1 MISFKDFF
9 YNISFFY
16 EQLNIEQK
24 QFIDNLF
31 LDKDFSFSLFNE
43 EEWSF
48 FAWEFFNSIF

>member
-43 EEWSF
+43 EE
-48 FAWEFFNSIF
+48 